1 MKLIKWIEKPLHE
14 MVFFIVCLICIIPPT
29 MNHFLLLFKNVDIDI
44 LVMQYL
50 SIAITISYV
59 MTTIVYLFRKY
70 RLVKCLAYVSVVTLL
85 FVFFFLKLSFGT
97 NVSPL
102 VVLML
107 AETNTN
113 ESLEF
118 LHNFALTKECF
129 ISFAITIIMILAIV
143 VMEKHT
149 LKQKGNAIRHIVA
162 ALFIITLPVS
172 IYATRIAKVLYD
184 CRNMNEVNA
193 WYDDYYPYAM
203 DNISTLLYSIYIPHI
218 TANEIASV
226 VHRTTESVKQQAETT
241 EKDSLDVVFIIGESY
256 IKYHAHLYGYD
267 LPTTPIMDREQEKG
281 NLYVFNNIISPY
293 NSTTLVVKNVMCTN
307 SISDDEVW
315 SDGIYF
321 PAIFKRAGF
330 NVYMWD
336 NQKTLGS
343 FLIYTFTINSL
354 IYNKQLAEV
363 AYSETNNNTYKYDG
377 ELLQSLFKEKTG
389 KHNLSIIHLMGQHVD
404 ASERYPQT
412 FNRFSGKDIKRKHA
426 YLDEEKK
433 QSIAEYDNATLYN
446 DSVIGMLFNTYRN
459 KNAVVVYL
467 SDHGE
472 EIYDIRDAKGRNLE
486 HVKDA
491 DVIRYQNDVP
501 FVVWCSDRYKALHP
515 DIINNL
521 ETSIN
526 RKGMLDNVC
535 QLLFRLAN
543 MKTSFYKPERD
554 ITSQKYKTKKRIIY
568 DEIDY
573 DDIIENAGD

>member
-1 MKLIKWIEKPLHE
+1 MKLINLIEKPLHE
-14 MVFFIVCLICIIPPT
+14 IVFFIICLICIIPPT
-29 MNHFLLLFKNVDIDI
+29 INHLLLLFKDVDIDI
-44 LVMQYL
+44 LVIQYL
-50 SIAITISYV
+50 SIAIIISYV
-59 MTTIVYLFRKY
+59 MTTIIYLFRKY
-70 RLVKCLAYVSVVTLL
+70 RLVKCLAYVFLITLL

-97 NVSPL
+97 NISPL

-129 ISFAITIIMILAIV
+129 ISFAITIVMILTIV
-143 VMEKHT
+143 IMEKHT
-149 LKQKGNAIRHIVA
+149 LKQKSNTIKHVVA
-162 ALFIITLPVS
+162 ALFIIALPIS
-172 IYATRIAKVLYD
+172 IYATRIGKSLYD
-184 CRNMNEVNA
+184 CNNMNEVNI
-193 WYDDYYPYAM
+193 WYDNYYPYAM
-203 DNISTLLYSIYIPHI
+203 DNISTLLYSIYIPHV
-218 TANEIASV
+218 TANEIVSV
-226 VHRTTESVKQQAETT
+226 VHQTTESVKLKAETT
-241 EKDSLDVVFIIGESY
+241 EKDSLDIFLVIGESY

-281 NLYVFNNIISPY
+281 NLYVFNNMISPY
-293 NSTTLVVKNVMCTN
+293 NSTTLVIKNVMCTN
-307 SISDDEVW
+307 SISDGEVW
-315 SDGIYF
+315 SDGIFF

-354 IYNKQLAEV
+354 IYNKQLADV
-363 AYSETNNNTYKYDG
+363 TYSETNNTIYMYDG
-377 ELLQSLFKEKTG
+377 ELLQSLFKEKRG

-404 ASERYPQT
+404 TSERYPQT
-412 FNRFSGKDIKRKHA
+412 FNHFNAKDIKRNDT

-459 KNAVVVYL
+459 RNAVVVYL

-472 EIYDIRDAKGRNLE
+472 EIYDIRDSKGRNLE
-486 HVKDA
+486 HVKDP

-501 FVVWCSDRYKALHP
+501 FIVWCSDKYKALHT

-521 ETSIN
+521 EASLN

-543 MKTSFYKPERD
+543 LKTSFYKPERD
-554 ITSQKYKTKKRIIY
+554 ITSSKYKTKKRIIY
-568 DEIDY
+568 DEINY
-573 DDIIENAGD
+573 DDI